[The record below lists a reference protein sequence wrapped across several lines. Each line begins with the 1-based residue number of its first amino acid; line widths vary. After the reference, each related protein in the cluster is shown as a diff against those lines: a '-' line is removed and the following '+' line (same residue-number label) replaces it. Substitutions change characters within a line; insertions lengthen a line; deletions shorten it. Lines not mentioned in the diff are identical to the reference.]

1 MHEYDLEIILLVTG
15 IIVEP
20 SLQEKY
26 VNHSKE
32 NIHDQTG
39 NLQSP
44 LLLMSKVH
52 TTYKAFAPLAIIPI
66 STTTEE

>member
-1 MHEYDLEIILLVTG
+1 MHDNDPEITILIPG

-39 NLQSP
+39 NIQSP
-44 LLLMSKVH
+44 LLLMSKVPH
-52 TTYKAFAPLAIIPI
+52 DLQAFAPLAIIPI
-66 STTTEE
+66 

>member
-1 MHEYDLEIILLVTG
+1 MHDNDPEITALITVLIPG

-32 NIHDQTG
+32 IYMNETG

-44 LLLMSKVH
+44 LLTSKC
-52 TTYKAFAPLAIIPI
+52 
-66 STTTEE
+66 E